1 MSKNQKMQYFQK
13 GWKIKESVTLMEW
26 NVGVNV
32 DDNEICE
39 YNLKNMYRNKKHL
52 IYKNNMYITE
62 KKMFNNISNKK

>member
-13 GWKIKESVTLMEW
+13 GWKIKESVTRMEW

-39 YNLKNMYRNKKHL
+39 YNLKNMYRNE
-52 IYKNNMYITE
+52 NE
-62 KKMFNNISNKK
+62 KIAFLYL

>member
-32 DDNEICE
+32 DDNEMCE
-39 YNLKNMYRNKKHL
+39 YNLKKMYRNWNERIAFL
-52 IYKNNMYITE
+52 YVYKRVDN
-62 KKMFNNISNKK
+62 

>member
-32 DDNEICE
+32 DDNEMCE
-39 YNLKNMYRNKKHL
+39 YNLKKMYRNENEIIAFL
-52 IYKNNMYITE
+52 YVYKRVDN
-62 KKMFNNISNKK
+62 

>member
-32 DDNEICE
+32 DDGEMCE
-39 YNLKNMYRNKKHL
+39 YNLKKMYRNG
-52 IYKNNMYITE
+52 NENE
-62 KKMFNNISNKK
+62 RR